1 MSKEQQG
8 NPLDSNYENIVGKLS
23 ACQKVIE
30 MMDTEGWKDIVG
42 PRINNMI
49 MEYTSM
55 VKPDGLIRK
64 GRAIDTI
71 GCEYRK
77 GEASGMINVYNMIAG
92 HTVHYEEYKKRM
104 EGMEK
109 RANQEPSDYMGAYN
123 A

>member
-1 MSKEQQG
+1 MSKTK

-30 MMDTEGWKDIVG
+30 MMDTEGWKEIVG

-49 MEYTSM
+49 NEYSGTT
-55 VKPDGLIRK
+55 KPSGLRSK
-64 GRAIDTI
+64 GIAVNS
-71 GCEYRK
+71 CEDK
-77 GEASGMINVYNMIAG
+77 DLGILSGMIEVYNMIVS
-92 HTVHYEEYKKRM
+92 HEVHYEGYKERM

-109 RANQEPSDYMGAYN
+109 RANQEPSDYMGAYS